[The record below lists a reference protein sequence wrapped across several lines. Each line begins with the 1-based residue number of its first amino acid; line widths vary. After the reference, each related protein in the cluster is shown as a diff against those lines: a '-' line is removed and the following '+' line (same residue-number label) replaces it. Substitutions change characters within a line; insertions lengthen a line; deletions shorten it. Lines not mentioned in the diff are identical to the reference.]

1 MFKTLKLQLSILD
14 VPVSRME
21 NVLNAHLD
29 TTLEKKVDA
38 RLYRQLVV
46 DSIPVNK
53 FAKPATQDLF

>member
-29 TTLEKKVDA
+29 TTLGKKVDA
-38 RLYRQLVV
+38 RLFLQLVV

-53 FAKPATQDLF
+53 FAKPATLDSF